1 MKEQVLTKA
10 GLTVYDEEIKQHIQ
24 EVVDSIEM
32 PSTVTEATVSDWGF
46 TKNTGTYSK
55 PSTGIPK
62 SDLASAVQTA
72 LEKAETALQ
81 SFTET
86 DPTVPTW
93 AKQPNKPTYTA
104 KEVGALPS
112 STVVPTKTSELTND
126 SGFLDSNAL
135 SSYTP
140 ASAYQLVEYDTRSDN
155 QPPSWYMGNF
165 PLRMCIEF
173 KSTSVIGV
181 PLSSGSAYVMLH
193 TCTPWND
200 ATGGLPTQHVY
211 DSGKIYTRYATDVST
226 WSGWNIYDPV
236 ITTQTFDTAIE
247 WNDDETVYTET
258 WTYNGD
264 SYKNVCTIVDD
275 THSTRQLYKNNVLQG
290 TWNSVETSN
299 GITTSYVAP

>member
-32 PSTVTEATVSDWGF
+32 PTTVTEATVSGWGF

-86 DPTVPTW
+86 DPTVPAW

-112 STVVPTKTSELTND
+112 DTVVPTKTSELTND
-126 SGFLDSNAL
+126 SGF
-135 SSYTP
+135 
-140 ASAYQLVEYDTRSDN
+140 ASDAIIYGKFN
-155 QPPSWYMGNF
+155 
-165 PLRMCIEF
+165 
-173 KSTSVIGV
+173 TS
-181 PLSSGSAYVMLH
+181 M
-193 TCTPWND
+193 T
-200 ATGGLPTQHVY
+200 
-211 DSGKIYTRYATDVST
+211 
-226 WSGWNIYDPV
+226 
-236 ITTQTFDTAIE
+236 

-264 SYKNVCTIVDD
+264 NYKNVCTIVDD
-275 THSTRQLYKNNVLQG
+275 THSTRQLYINNVLQG

-299 GITTSYVAP
+299 GITTEYVAP